1 MAEFDCNQM
10 SVSSFL
16 VESTQERWSMWL
28 VEIRPLP
35 WLGLAPNES

>member
-28 VEIRPLP
+28 VEIRRCDG
-35 WLGLAPNES
+35 LG